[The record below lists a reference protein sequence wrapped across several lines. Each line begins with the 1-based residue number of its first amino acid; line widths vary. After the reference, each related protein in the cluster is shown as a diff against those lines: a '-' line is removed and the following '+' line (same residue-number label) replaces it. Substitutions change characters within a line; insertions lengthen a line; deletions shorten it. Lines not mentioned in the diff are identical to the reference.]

1 MEELLTFLDELSEKY
16 NFSDSDMKK
25 LDEILYAVD
34 DEIYGSEYVDDE
46 DEYVTEED
54 SSEEDISE

>member
-46 DEYVTEED
+46 DEYDTEED
-54 SSEEDISE
+54 FSEEDISE

>member
-1 MEELLTFLDELSEKY
+1 MEDLLTFLDELSEKY

-54 SSEEDISE
+54 FSEEDISE

>member
-54 SSEEDISE
+54 FNEEDISE

>member
-1 MEELLTFLDELSEKY
+1 MDELLNFLSELSEKY
-16 NFSDSDMKK
+16 QFSDEDVSR
-25 LDEILYAVD
+25 LENILYSVD

-54 SSEEDISE
+54 FSEEDISE